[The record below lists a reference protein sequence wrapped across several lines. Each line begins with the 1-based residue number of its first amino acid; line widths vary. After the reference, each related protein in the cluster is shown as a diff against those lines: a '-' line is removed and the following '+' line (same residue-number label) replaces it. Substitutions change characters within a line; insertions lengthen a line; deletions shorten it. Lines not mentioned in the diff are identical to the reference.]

1 MQRCCALIHYLLV
14 ILGICAGRMG
24 EGGGLFALI
33 THKRKA
39 NVYILNTLIPW
50 STSPLPCSLPAPG
63 ALITVGNDAVILRG
77 GRRVGE
83 LEQVAD
89 SERDRN
95 REREKQRGKA
105 NSWWYLFPPVAAS
118 GSFFP
123 SSLSSLLINL
133 WNITVSFWAHIAVF
147 YAQRMRLLL
156 NALWSSIG

>member
-14 ILGICAGRMG
+14 IVGICAGRG
-24 EGGGLFALI
+24 GGGLFALI

-89 SERDRN
+89 SEWDRN
-95 REREKQRGKA
+95 RERERSRGRRQIRGGI
-105 NSWWYLFPPVAAS
+105 YFPLLLPLGLFS
-118 GSFFP
+118 P

-156 NALWSSIG
+156 NALWSSVG